1 MSERTDR
8 ALRRAA
14 LILVPILIGVAGSSL
29 GMLVLG
35 RRTVSMGPFRV
46 QLTAQFG
53 LGVTDVRLP
62 PFGQLSADTHRAPLR
77 FTAALRDVR
86 VPELTEVVGEGGIDR
101 LAAEVERDAAAEI
114 APFAVLLFGA
124 AMAGA
129 VVLALLA
136 FRTNVRAV
144 ALALA
149 SGVLVVGGCELAAY
163 ASYDPGA
170 FASPSYS
177 GSLALAPRLIG
188 EVRTATERIDA
199 FRQELRDIVDGAVR
213 VYSTLGTA
221 GPERGEEIRVLHV
234 SDIHLSPLGLSFAQE
249 LAREFDVDVVVD
261 TGDLTSFGTDLE
273 EAILSEVAAFERPYV
288 FVRGNHD
295 ARSLAQAMAV
305 EVPNAVVPNGA
316 TAEVAGLRFYGLG
329 HPVFTPDRESAVDDD
344 EFADRARAAG
354 QVVLRDIEEEAD
366 PPDVVLVHDDRM
378 AEAVA
383 GRVPLVLSGHFHH
396 HSARE
401 VDGTLYLRT
410 GTTGGAGAD
419 VFTEPGGIPLSA
431 QILYFSRTTAG
442 PVLVGF
448 DVIEQS
454 PETGSLTI
462 DRHLV
467 EREFGTVI
475 PELSPSISPSDVPS
489 PRSLRTG

>member
-1 MSERTDR
+1 VGGPRFPV
-8 ALRRAA
+8 ARRVA

-29 GMLVLG
+29 GMLILA

-53 LGVTDVRLP
+53 RGVTDVRLP

-86 VPELTEVVGEGGIDR
+86 IPQLTDIVAADGIDG
-101 LAAEVERDAAAEI
+101 LSAQVERDAAANL
-114 APFAVLLFGA
+114 APFAVVLFGA
-124 AMAGA
+124 GMAG
-129 VVLALLA
+129 
-136 FRTNVRAV
+136 

-149 SGVLVVGGCELAAY
+149 LVAYRTNLRAIALALATGLLVVGGSELVAY
-163 ASYDPGA
+163 ATYDPGA
-170 FASPSYS
+170 FASPTYS

-199 FRQELRDIVDGAVR
+199 FRDELRDIVDGAVR
-213 VYSTLGTA
+213 VYSTLGSP
-221 GPERGEEIRVLHV
+221 GPERGEEIRILHI
-234 SDIHLSPLGLSFAQE
+234 SDIHLSPLGLSFASE
-249 LAREFDVDVVVD
+249 LAQEFDVDAVVD
-261 TGDLTSFGTDLE
+261 TGDLTSFGSDLE
-273 EAILSEVAAFERPYV
+273 EAILSEVAALDRPYV

-305 EVPNAVVPNGA
+305 EVSNAVVLNGA
-316 TAEVAGLRFYGLG
+316 TAEVAGLRMYGLG

-344 EFADRARAAG
+344 EFAQRARAAG
-354 QVVLRDIEEEAD
+354 QVILRDIEEEVEA
-366 PPDVVLVHDDRM
+366 PDVVVVHDDRM
-378 AEAVA
+378 AEALA

-396 HSARE
+396 HSAKE
-401 VDGTLYLRT
+401 VDGTLFLRA

-431 QILYFSRTTAG
+431 EILYFDTSTTR
-442 PVLVGF
+442 PTLVGF

-467 EREFGTVI
+467 EREFGPLI
-475 PELSPSISPSDVPS
+475 LQPSPSVTVEIPS
-489 PRSLRTG
+489 PRT